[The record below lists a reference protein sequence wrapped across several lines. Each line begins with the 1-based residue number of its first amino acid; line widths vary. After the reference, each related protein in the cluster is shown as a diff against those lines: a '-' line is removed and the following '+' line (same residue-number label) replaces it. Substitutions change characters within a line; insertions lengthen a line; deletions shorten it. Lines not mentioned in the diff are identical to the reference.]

1 MMFRHDDV
9 EGNVMDIFYGCDDTY
24 AQHLCV
30 SINSVLSNT
39 LHPVTFHVLDGGI
52 TPAKKQK
59 IARLVSG
66 FGHGT
71 VNFLAVDNG
80 LFAKL
85 PVSPRFSISSYYRCI
100 IHELMPNLSK
110 ALYLDSDV
118 VIRTCIKEL
127 YDTDL
132 TDCYAAVVEDPNVV
146 IDRRKNLLDIAT
158 GGRYFNSGVMLLN
171 LKKIRDDNVF
181 ARMGEVV
188 DRYGKVLDF
197 YDQDILNILFKDR
210 VVYVDPSWNIMELV
224 YRDNGACI
232 QHRFYAKDHYDQCCN
247 NPKII
252 HYANRS
258 TPWFA
263 ESSDHFHKFWL
274 EYFRYLRGTG
284 FYRGM
289 RHHPLVL
296 LFRKRCTTSNLRK
309 YRKWL
314 IQIRLT
320 SRAQVVR
327 IFGVYLV
334 NRRRAVNGEAAADC

>member
-1 MMFRHDDV
+1 MDV
-9 EGNVMDIFYGCDDTY
+9 FYGCDDTY

-39 LHPVTFHVLDGGI
+39 RHPVTIHVLDGGI
-52 TPAKKQK
+52 TPVKKQK

-80 LFAKL
+80 LFAKF
-85 PVSPRFSISSYYRCI
+85 PVSPRFSISCYYRCI
-100 IHELMPNLSK
+100 IHELMPNLSR

-132 TDCYAAVVEDPNVV
+132 IDCYAAVVEDPFIV
-146 IDRRKNLLDIAT
+146 IDGLKEQLDIEA

-181 ARMGEVV
+181 ARMAEVV
-188 DRYGKVLDF
+188 DRYGASLP
-197 YDQDILNILFKDR
+197 YCDQDILNILFKDR
-210 VVYVDPSWNIMELV
+210 VVYVDPSWNVMAIV
-224 YRDNGACI
+224 YRDNGAWI
-232 QHRFYAKDHYDQCCN
+232 QHRFYETEHFDQCCS

-263 ESSDHFHKFWL
+263 ESSDHFHKFWQ
-274 EYFRYLRGTG
+274 EYFRYLQGTG
-284 FYRGM
+284 FYRGI

-296 LFRKRCTTSNLRK
+296 LFRKCCTKSMLLK
-309 YRKWL
+309 FRKWV

-320 SRAQVVR
+320 SRALVIRVC
-327 IFGVYLV
+327 GVYLV
-334 NRRRAVNGEAAADC
+334 NRCRAVSSEAAADC